1 MAETRAR
8 HATKEEERATEDKL
22 LGIDRYR
29 REEAEA
35 SIELALKRHAITQR
49 DAEVQKAYLDNPLAQ
64 GDSPEAKRI
73 KQEISAL
80 ADAKQALRMAEITHV
95 GMFSGAYSPGRVNF
109 GALNQNR
116 PYGALQGPGQFTD
129 KYTAATNVT
138 DLNKD
143 FAAPLSKLFT
153 QPLPVTLVGTG
164 AGGASAGSA
173 VGTASTPQP
182 LTDHIQAV
190 DKDSKKIKFNADQ
203 LAWLAQDKILNPKE
217 THPKYDVSGNLISGT
232 PLKYHTTHTVGGEG
246 WVPTPMNELMDNA
259 RGGKKDSVDHDAAQT
274 ALLATIAA
282 HMGIIVQNGGL
293 N

>member
-1 MAETRAR
+1 MTW
-8 HATKEEERATEDKL
+8 
-22 LGIDRYR
+22 
-29 REEAEA
+29 
-35 SIELALKRHAITQR
+35 R
-49 DAEVQKAYLDNPLAQ
+49 DAEFEKMRLADPLAREGNKAVLDQ
-64 GDSPEAKRI
+64 I
-73 KQEISAL
+73 KAL
-80 ADAKQALRMAEITHV
+80 VDAKQALRMAEITHV
-95 GMFSGAYSPGRVNF
+95 GMFSSAYAPGRVNF
-109 GALNQNR
+109 RALNQNR

-138 DLNKD
+138 GLNKD
-143 FAAPLSKLFT
+143 FASPLSKLFT